1 MELNIS
7 MIKKLSVYFFP
18 LALLSTINPLFA
30 NSNEDNWFNYGYS
43 VGVFSQTCL
52 LANDNLIMTKDAR
65 KEMEIIFD
73 FAKEELLNKDFYESF
88 IAFASEDKECIKYI
102 P

>member
-1 MELNIS
+1 MYIS
-7 MIKKLSVYFFP
+7 MMKKLSVFFFP
-18 LALLSTINPLFA
+18 FAFLSTINPLFA

-52 LANDNLIMTKDAR
+52 LANDKLISTKDAR
-65 KEMEIIFD
+65 NEMEMIYD
-73 FAKEELLNKDFYESF
+73 FAKKDLNRDFYESF
-88 IAFASEDKECIKYI
+88 IDFASEEKDCIKYL